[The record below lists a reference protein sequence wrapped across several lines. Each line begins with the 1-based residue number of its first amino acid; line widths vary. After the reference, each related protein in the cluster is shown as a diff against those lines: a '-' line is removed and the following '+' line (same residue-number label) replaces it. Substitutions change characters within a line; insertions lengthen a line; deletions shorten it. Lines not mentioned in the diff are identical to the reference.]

1 MKYLL
6 DTNTCIRFINGRSP
20 AIRARMLTVDD
31 AEIAISAIV
40 QAVQAEMYTGSAKSQ
55 TPQRS
60 REIQEEFFQRFVT
73 IPFDR
78 QAARIYGDI
87 RGQLEAQGT
96 PIGGNDLLIAAT
108 AIAHDLI
115 LVTHNTREFGRVVGL
130 KIEDWETDD
139 ETSSD
144 E

>member
-20 AIRARMLTVDD
+20 VIRARMLTVDD
-31 AEIAISAIV
+31 AEIAISTI
-40 QAVQAEMYTGSAKSQ
+40 VQAEMYTGSAKSQ

-73 IPFDR
+73 IAFDR

-87 RGQLEAQGT
+87 RGHLETQGT

-115 LVTHNTREFGRVVGL
+115 LVTHNTREFRRVVGL
-130 KIEDWETDD
+130 KIEDWETD
-139 ETSSD
+139 ETSSN

>member
-20 AIRARMLTVDD
+20 SIRAKMLTTDD
-31 AEIAISAIV
+31 SEIAISTI
-40 QAVQAEMYTGSAKSQ
+40 VQAEMYAGSAKSQ

-60 REIQEEFFQRFVT
+60 REIQEEFFRRFVT
-73 IPFDR
+73 IPFDT

-87 RGQLEAQGT
+87 RGHLETQGT

-108 AIAHDLI
+108 AIAHDFI
-115 LVTHNTREFGRVVGL
+115 LVTHNTREFGRVPGL
-130 KIEDWETDD
+130 KVEDWEEESNDTP
-139 ETSSD
+139 
-144 E
+144 

>member
-6 DTNTCIRFINGRSP
+6 DTNTCIRFINGRAP
-20 AIRARMLTVDD
+20 AIRAKMLTVDD
-31 AEIAISAIV
+31 AEIAISAI
-40 QAVQAEMYTGSAKSQ
+40 VQAEMYTGSAKSQ

-60 REIQEEFFQRFVT
+60 REIQDEFFQRFVT
-73 IPFDR
+73 IPFDH

-87 RGQLEAQGT
+87 RGLLETQGT

-115 LVTHNTREFGRVVGL
+115 LVTHNTREFGRIVGL
-130 KIEDWETDD
+130 KIEDWEAEDQ
-139 ETSSD
+139 TSSD
-144 E
+144 A